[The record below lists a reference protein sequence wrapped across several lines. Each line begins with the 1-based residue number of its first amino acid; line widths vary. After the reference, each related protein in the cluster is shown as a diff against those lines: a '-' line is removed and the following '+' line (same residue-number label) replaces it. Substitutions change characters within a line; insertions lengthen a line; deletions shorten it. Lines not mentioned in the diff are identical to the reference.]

1 MSKLN
6 SILLSQAVDDIV
18 GTFKLPTVKSSQQED
33 LCLITP
39 FTVKWLK
46 KECHE
51 YMTVDGRSKD
61 YQQEEKGDQE
71 VFQEVRHFSGLRHAD
86 HADLTLVRSWLYR
99 ADKFPTR
106 ATSKDLLTEKADQVR
121 STVKFQINKV
131 MCLNVA
137 IDHVAL

>member
-6 SILLSQAVDDIV
+6 SKLLSQAVDDIV
-18 GTFKLPTVKSSQQED
+18 SFTAGKTVAINGNDLKGTK
-33 LCLITP
+33 
-39 FTVKWLK
+39 
-46 KECHE
+46 HN
-51 YMTVDGRSKD
+51 VDGRSKD

-99 ADKFPTR
+99 ADKFPTLL
-106 ATSKDLLTEKADQVR
+106 TSNDSLTEKADQVR

-131 MCLNVA
+131 MCLDVA

>member
-18 GTFKLPTVKSSQQED
+18 SFTAGKTVAINSNELKGTK
-33 LCLITP
+33 
-39 FTVKWLK
+39 
-46 KECHE
+46 HN
-51 YMTVDGRSKD
+51 VDGRSKD